1 MKLPTVSNQNIVS
14 AFSDTELVIE
24 TIQQICKDFGL
35 FGVEIN
41 FSGDLEHAYYELKDQ
56 LVEQIISLNHSNPEL
71 LQSILYQVDLG
82 KGDFAKTSVQLPEY
96 SENEVI
102 AHQIILR
109 DLKKVLLRRYFKQ
122 DSDRQKKQIE
132 E

>member
-1 MKLPTVSNQNIVS
+1 MKYPIVNNDNIIN
-14 AFSDTELVIE
+14 AFSDEELVIE

-35 FGVEIN
+35 FGVEVK
-41 FSGDLEHAYYELKDQ
+41 FSGNLDSAYYELKDQ
-56 LVEQIISLNHSNPEL
+56 LVEHINELNQSNPEL

-82 KGDFAKTSVQLPEY
+82 KGDFVKTSVQLPDY
-96 SENEVI
+96 TENEVI
-102 AHQIILR
+102 AHQIIVR

>member
-1 MKLPTVSNQNIVS
+1 MKLPSVNNQNVVE
-14 AFSDTELVIE
+14 AFTDNDLVIE

-35 FGVEIN
+35 FGVEIK
-41 FSGDLEHAYYELKDQ
+41 FSGDLDHAYLELKDQ
-56 LVEQIISLNHSNPEL
+56 LVDQIENLNHSNPEL

-82 KGDFAKTSVQLPEY
+82 KGDFIKTSVQLPEY